1 MQKQSI
7 VAQFELRLEQLNAK
21 LARKDDMLRTY
32 DSDLA
37 LLALFKVC
45 IQYHDIN
52 DYAIVHYPAQVIYFT
67 SF

>member
-37 LLALFKVC
+37 LLAEIKVC
-45 IQYHDIN
+45 I
-52 DYAIVHYPAQVIYFT
+52 
-67 SF
+67 